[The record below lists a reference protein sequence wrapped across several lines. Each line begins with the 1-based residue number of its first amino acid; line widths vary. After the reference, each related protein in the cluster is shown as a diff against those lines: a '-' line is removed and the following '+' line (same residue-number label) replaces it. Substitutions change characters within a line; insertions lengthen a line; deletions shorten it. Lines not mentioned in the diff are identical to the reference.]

1 MNSTIDMRI
10 KITSMHSNFYEQE
23 NNTSWWLKE
32 NYVEPDLEDNWKRG
46 KPDLLRDRE
55 WKAENH

>member
-1 MNSTIDMRI
+1 MQS
-10 KITSMHSNFYEQE
+10 SFYDQE
-23 NNTSWWLKE
+23 NTTSWWLKE
-32 NYVEPDLEDNWKRG
+32 HCVEPNLEDDWREG